1 MLGGIA
7 DGVDHVYVACG
18 YTDFR
23 KQIESLSALVSLK
36 FCLDPFSPKCV
47 FIFCNKRH
55 SSIKALRWDNNGF
68 LLVTKKLMEEMRF
81 QWPKSS
87 EEVKDISS
95 QELRWLLE
103 GLSINQPKAHKII
116 DIPEDPC
123 F

>member
-1 MLGGIA
+1 MLAGIA

-18 YTDFR
+18 FTDFR

-36 FCLDPFSPKCV
+36 FRLDPFSAKCV

-55 SSIKALRWDNNGF
+55 SSIKALRWDGDGF

-87 EEVKDISS
+87 QEVTDISP

-103 GLSINQPKAHKII
+103 GLSINQPKAHKKI
-116 DIPEDPC
+116 DIPENPC